1 MNQQKISTKNNSR
14 LATYVHDAMELE
26 TKLYT
31 MRELEKSLENS
42 EKAFEVEMRKKL
54 PKAPIYEAMQPYAT
68 PMAEI
73 GEEDQQQRIKI
84 INDKTNKEI
93 HKKGIKGYLSE
104 HLDVALGLCTVLTI
118 PLFLVLLW
126 FFYDRFVFMLQ
137 DDFNAMF
144 AIIGITVGI
153 DILLFVVILIII
165 LISGLYK
172 AKRKFAAE
180 EAAELNA
187 IQIENNKAKI
197 HNTYLSET
205 NAKIKADNLARQER
219 NEQRK
224 ANYEFLYQRAKAKY
238 DNQCAAYHAQLNQ
251 VKQSIQELE
260 AQRTRFYAIG
270 IIPPDYREIDQI
282 YQFDQIFRNDL
293 ADNMREAVKIYE
305 ERVFRGEVIRGI
317 NNIVASINN
326 LTGVMS
332 GLARTIESVQTQV
345 SFLSQDVYQMAQSQ
359 AAQQAESQAQLE
371 SIMSNAKAT
380 RFAAEAVRE
389 NSEKLV
395 RYEEDRRRGYL

>member
-1 MNQQKISTKNNSR
+1 MNQQEISTKNNSR
-14 LATYVHDAMELE
+14 LTAYVHDAMELE

-31 MRELEKSLENS
+31 MKELEKSLEGSKLVFKEN
-42 EKAFEVEMRKKL
+42 MKKNL
-54 PKAPIYEAMQPYAT
+54 PKEPKYENIRAYVE
-68 PMAEI
+68 PMSEI
-73 GEEDQQQRIKI
+73 SLQEQNKIVREKIKEANKKDEEENKKK
-84 INDKTNKEI
+84 NDNI
-93 HKKGIKGYLSE
+93 G
-104 HLDVALGLCTVLTI
+104 CF
-118 PLFLVLLW
+118 LFLLA
-126 FFYDRFVFMLQ
+126 Y
-137 DDFNAMF
+137 
-144 AIIGITVGI
+144 
-153 DILLFVVILIII
+153 
-165 LISGLYK
+165 LISGTVVYFIFQYLIPINNDIVVSICVIIASIVLLGVFICMREN
-172 AKRKFAAE
+172 AKEKKIKNEETKRIEKLNSNARKH
-180 EAAELNA
+180 NA
-187 IQIENNKAKI
+187 
-197 HNTYLSET
+197 HLSEI
-205 NAKIKADNLARQER
+205 NAQIQVENQAR
-219 NEQRK
+219 EQR
-224 ANYEFLYQRAKAKY
+224 NNQRRVEYQLTYQEAKAQY

-251 VKQSIQELE
+251 VKQSIQDLE

-293 ADNMREAVKIYE
+293 ADNMREAIKIYE

-317 NNIVASINN
+317 GNIVASINN

-395 RYEEDRRRGYL
+395 RYEEDRRKGYI